1 MKKTLIF
8 ISTLLLFGC
17 SKSNINNSNCRF
29 LLNVNVNLLLPLSLP
44 QYSQL
49 QFAGNSVIEPG
60 GNKGVIVIFTGT
72 DYLAWDAGDPN
83 HAPSSCSAL
92 QVSDFQATCGCTD
105 ANEYS
110 LLTGQPLSDPSLPCG
125 LKPYRV
131 ELIGNDLVITN

>member
-1 MKKTLIF
+1 MKKILFCLVTI
-8 ISTLLLFGC
+8 LLVSC

-49 QFAGNSVIEPG
+49 RFAGNSVIEPG
-60 GNKGVIVIFTGT
+60 GNKGVIVIYTGT
-72 DYLAWDAGDPN
+72 DYLAWDAADPN
-83 HAPSSCSAL
+83 VTISSCSNL
-92 QVSDFQATCGCTD
+92 TVSGFTATSNCTN

-125 LKPYRV
+125 LKPYRI
-131 ELIGNDLVITN
+131 ELNGNDLIITN